1 MADDLRSRM
10 MGQTAEQNQSVM
22 KTMILF
28 SMAMLILPVFT
39 YFFAKSFFF
48 EGFLGMTSQNSYFYS
63 AFVAITVV
71 HIILGLFVYKA
82 FTEETPSSSTFKKD

>member
-10 MGQTAEQNQSVM
+10 MGQTQEQNQSVM

-28 SMAMLILPVFT
+28 SMAMLFLPVFT
-39 YFFAKSFFF
+39 YFSAKSFFF

-71 HIILGLFVYKA
+71 HILLGLFVYKA
-82 FTEETPSSSTFKKD
+82 FTEGTPTATLKTD

>member
-10 MGQTAEQNQSVM
+10 MGQTEEQNQSVM

-28 SMAMLILPVFT
+28 SMAMLFLPVFS
-39 YFFAKSFFF
+39 YFFTKSFFF
-48 EGFLGMTSQNSYFYS
+48 EGYFGMTSQNSYFYA

-82 FTEETPSSSTFKKD
+82 FTEGTPTSTYKTD